1 MCCSAQFLSAQQLK
15 TRQSRTANPRT
26 RSAGKS
32 LEVFELLKN
41 TLLNPLET
49 TEGILVTVVI
59 RDIGARA
66 RRRKN

>member
-1 MCCSAQFLSAQQLK
+1 
-15 TRQSRTANPRT
+15 
-26 RSAGKS
+26 
-32 LEVFELLKN
+32 VFELLKN